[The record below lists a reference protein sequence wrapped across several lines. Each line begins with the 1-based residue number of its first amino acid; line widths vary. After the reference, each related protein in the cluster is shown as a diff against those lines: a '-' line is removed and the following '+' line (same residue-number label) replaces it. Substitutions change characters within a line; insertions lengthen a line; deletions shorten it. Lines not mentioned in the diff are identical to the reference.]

1 MKVSFVQSSN
11 VFSDAWN
18 LVHALHPLEHT
29 RVLGLHREVEILCV
43 GLRSS
48 SVQLQNLHYVLQ
60 LVEHCDVSHC
70 EVWASDVH
78 FWCICFASSDL
89 VSSLDRS
96 HKLRKRLI
104 PVHRLNLDIV
114 VRSNLLL

>member
-1 MKVSFVQSSN
+1 VKVSFVQSSN

-29 RVLGLHREVEILCV
+29 GVLGLHREVEILCV

-60 LVEHCDVSHC
+60 LVEHCDVSDR
-70 EVWASDVH
+70 EVRASDVH
-78 FWCICFASSDL
+78 FWRIGFAGSDWLSSR
-89 VSSLDRS
+89 DRS
-96 HKLRKRLI
+96 HELRKRL
-104 PVHRLNLDIV
+104 VAVRGLDLNIV
-114 VRSNLLL
+114 ICCNLLL